1 MSYTVGK
8 SKEKFDPSYL
18 KIGSSPRSVQNECS
32 LCIVKLYS
40 IGKPMEKRF

>member
-18 KIGSSPRSVQNECS
+18 KIGSRPKNVQNECS
-32 LCIVKLYS
+32 LCIVKLYT
-40 IGKPMEKRF
+40 IVKPMEKRF